1 MPKRIQYDCKQCEYS
16 TTRKFNL
23 ERHEN
28 VHKNVSVGYHTPTVT
43 NTLHLGEDGA
53 RALNIQHG
61 SGVVREQ
68 GNQAFNE
75 VVDIAHRWKNAC
87 EKLQEKQLV
96 KDNAINI
103 RDVHLQNQNIKLQE
117 EFVKN
122 NNLHGEYHNALQKIQ
137 DLELLNEEICKEFDD
152 KIGAMGKDMGKVI
165 RKNKHLKRKNRALNN
180 YSRWKI
186 IHKGSGVK
194 KKFFKTKA
202 PTTLKVGRAGPLAPS
217 TISVF
222 NNGEVH
228 YRGEKG
234 VHFKSAEFLQRNRGI
249 GGMLKRM

>member
-1 MPKRIQYDCKQCEYS
+1 MPKQMQYVCKQCEYS

-53 RALNIQHG
+53 RALNMQHGSGVVGVDVGRALNIQHG
-61 SGVVREQ
+61 TGVVREQ

-103 RDVHLQNQNIKLQE
+103 RDVHLQNQNIK
-117 EFVKN
+117 FVKIIICMEN
-122 NNLHGEYHNALQKIQ
+122 IIMLCKKYKISS
-137 DLELLNEEICKEFDD
+137 
-152 KIGAMGKDMGKVI
+152 
-165 RKNKHLKRKNRALNN
+165 
-180 YSRWKI
+180 Y
-186 IHKGSGVK
+186 
-194 KKFFKTKA
+194 
-202 PTTLKVGRAGPLAPS
+202 
-217 TISVF
+217 
-222 NNGEVH
+222 
-228 YRGEKG
+228 
-234 VHFKSAEFLQRNRGI
+234 
-249 GGMLKRM
+249 

>member
-1 MPKRIQYDCKQCEYS
+1 MIVNNVNTVLQENLTWRDMKMYIKMFQYC
-16 TTRKFNL
+16 
-23 ERHEN
+23 
-28 VHKNVSVGYHTPTVT
+28 YHAPTVT

-87 EKLQEKQLV
+87 ETLQEKQLV

-122 NNLHGEYHNALQKIQ
+122 NNLHG
-137 DLELLNEEICKEFDD
+137 D
-152 KIGAMGKDMGKVI
+152 
-165 RKNKHLKRKNRALNN
+165 
-180 YSRWKI
+180 
-186 IHKGSGVK
+186 
-194 KKFFKTKA
+194 
-202 PTTLKVGRAGPLAPS
+202 
-217 TISVF
+217 
-222 NNGEVH
+222 
-228 YRGEKG
+228 
-234 VHFKSAEFLQRNRGI
+234 
-249 GGMLKRM
+249 

>member
-1 MPKRIQYDCKQCEYS
+1 MWKVR
-16 TTRKFNL
+16 T
-23 ERHEN
+23 
-28 VHKNVSVGYHTPTVT
+28 VKN
-43 NTLHLGEDGA
+43 
-53 RALNIQHG
+53 
-61 SGVVREQ
+61 
-68 GNQAFNE
+68 
-75 VVDIAHRWKNAC
+75 W
-87 EKLQEKQLV
+87 
-96 KDNAINI
+96 
-103 RDVHLQNQNIKLQE
+103 DVQLQNQNIKLHE

-122 NNLHGEYHNALQKIQ
+122 NKLQGDYHNAVKQIQ

-165 RKNKHLKRKNRALNN
+165 RKNKDLKRKNRALNN
-180 YSRWKI
+180 YSRWKR

-194 KKFFKTKA
+194 KNFFKTKA